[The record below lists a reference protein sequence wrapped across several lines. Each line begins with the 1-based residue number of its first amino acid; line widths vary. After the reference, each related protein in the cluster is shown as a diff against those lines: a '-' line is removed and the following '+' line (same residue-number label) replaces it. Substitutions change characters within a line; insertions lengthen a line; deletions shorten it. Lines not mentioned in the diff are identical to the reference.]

1 MALISR
7 EAELPDAQKR
17 FTTLKLLGLFILLI
31 ASLFLSFFLG
41 RYSLTPSDTILLLR
55 ERLFGIPSGLLAS
68 ESKVFFSIRLP
79 RVLAACVVGCG
90 LALSGCVYQGSFRN
104 PMVSPDLL
112 GATYGAG
119 LGAAL
124 GLLMDFSDV
133 GVQLIAFLFGLLAVG
148 GTYLLAVTLGDQG
161 NMAFSLILTGIVM
174 SALFQAGISLIKYV
188 GDPYTML

>member
-68 ESKVFFSIRLP
+68 ESKVFF
-79 RVLAACVVGCG
+79 
-90 LALSGCVYQGSFRN
+90 
-104 PMVSPDLL
+104 
-112 GATYGAG
+112 
-119 LGAAL
+119 
-124 GLLMDFSDV
+124 
-133 GVQLIAFLFGLLAVG
+133 
-148 GTYLLAVTLGDQG
+148 
-161 NMAFSLILTGIVM
+161 
-174 SALFQAGISLIKYV
+174 
-188 GDPYTML
+188 